1 MKIQNITA
9 IVLAAGLGTRMKS
22 AVPKVMHLLG
32 HLPLV
37 QHVAKLLDTLG
48 CRERIL
54 VTSPLM
60 EGVRTACKNF
70 THVIQDKP
78 LGTGHAVLAAQEFIT
93 LAQDILVLYGDTPLV
108 THDTIQSMLQKKQ
121 ERGVDLAVLGMKLG
135 NPGDYGRLIET
146 NDGFIEKIVEYKDAT
161 PEEQAVT
168 FCNSGIMLISGVH
181 ALSLLK
187 SLTNKNAKSE
197 FYLTDVVEL
206 ATARG
211 LKTIAV
217 EGSPE
222 EFMGV
227 NCQSDLATVENLFQW
242 RQRTKF
248 LNDGVRMQD
257 PQTVYFA
264 YDTEIA
270 VDVLIEPHV
279 FFGPGVKIET
289 QSILRAFSYLEDCTV
304 GENTTVG
311 PFARIRPGT
320 KLGKKVRVG
329 NFVELKNTTVDDGSK
344 IPHLSYIG
352 DATLGKAVNIGAGTI
367 TCNYDGHKKHK
378 TILEDHVFIGS
389 NSSLVAPITIGENA
403 IIGAGSTVT
412 KDVEKEG
419 LALSRSPQSVIAN
432 GAKKFR
438 AKRVKD

>member
-60 EGVRTACKNF
+60 GGVRTACKNF

-121 ERGVDLAVLGMKLG
+121 ERGADLAVLGMKLG

-187 SLTNKNAKSE
+187 SLTNKNAKGE

-242 RQRTKF
+242 RQ
-248 LNDGVRMQD
+248 
-257 PQTVYFA
+257 
-264 YDTEIA
+264 
-270 VDVLIEPHV
+270 
-279 FFGPGVKIET
+279 
-289 QSILRAFSYLEDCTV
+289 
-304 GENTTVG
+304 
-311 PFARIRPGT
+311 
-320 KLGKKVRVG
+320 
-329 NFVELKNTTVDDGSK
+329 
-344 IPHLSYIG
+344 
-352 DATLGKAVNIGAGTI
+352 
-367 TCNYDGHKKHK
+367 
-378 TILEDHVFIGS
+378 
-389 NSSLVAPITIGENA
+389 
-403 IIGAGSTVT
+403 
-412 KDVEKEG
+412 
-419 LALSRSPQSVIAN
+419 
-432 GAKKFR
+432 
-438 AKRVKD
+438 

>member
-1 MKIQNITA
+1 M
-9 IVLAAGLGTRMKS
+9 
-22 AVPKVMHLLG
+22 
-32 HLPLV
+32 
-37 QHVAKLLDTLG
+37 
-48 CRERIL
+48 
-54 VTSPLM
+54 
-60 EGVRTACKNF
+60 
-70 THVIQDKP
+70 
-78 LGTGHAVLAAQEFIT
+78 
-93 LAQDILVLYGDTPLV
+93 
-108 THDTIQSMLQKKQ
+108 
-121 ERGVDLAVLGMKLG
+121 
-135 NPGDYGRLIET
+135 
-146 NDGFIEKIVEYKDAT
+146 
-161 PEEQAVT
+161 
-168 FCNSGIMLISGVH
+168 
-181 ALSLLK
+181 
-187 SLTNKNAKSE
+187 
-197 FYLTDVVEL
+197 
-206 ATARG
+206 
-211 LKTIAV
+211 
-217 EGSPE
+217 
-222 EFMGV
+222 
-227 NCQSDLATVENLFQW
+227 
-242 RQRTKF
+242 F

-329 NFVELKNTTVDDGSK
+329 NFVELKNTIVDDGSK

-352 DATLGKAVNIGAGTI
+352 DASLGKAVNIGAGTI